1 MAEFKNNKQLTVGE
15 PVQMHFTAIHDIV
28 GTVTAYDSGSEFQTH
43 TFNSAA
49 GSLTMYPE
57 DKKVIADSQ
66 KLETVLNNMQANR
79 QRKAESKEAKR
90 EHRATKK
97 LSKRIPK
104 EKKSSEENGSFDFS
118 GLAK

>member
-1 MAEFKNNKQLTVGE
+1 MAEFIDRHRAVKDEKKVKQRLDTTVRYTKKKRYG
-15 PVQMHFTAIHDIV
+15 D
-28 GTVTAYDSGSEFQTH
+28 
-43 TFNSAA
+43 AA
-49 GSLTMYPE
+49 DE

-79 QRKAESKEAKR
+79 QGKAELKEAKR
-90 EHRATKK
+90 ERRANKK
-97 LSKRIPK
+97 ASKRIPK